1 VKISVLV
8 GMLIA
13 TTAYGDR
20 VPVAVLWMGDPA
32 TLDEG
37 GRVVDGVNNALARSP
52 TARPLDSAADKRAL
66 LEGGP
71 VAKAASLLAAAEAS
85 YGKLKPADA
94 VKDAEAAEQILLAE
108 VPVIET
114 QRRLAAVE
122 RLLLAAY
129 DQLGRADDAARAAER
144 LTWTAGT
151 HDDVKALLD
160 KHLRSRAFQPPF
172 QPSKV
177 VSEPAGADVYRDLY
191 PTGQTPAEVAGGDPA
206 LDVLDVELPGYK
218 RAHQALD
225 RSGGEIK
232 ITLVKE
238 DRIGALVDA
247 VRAKAPD
254 APAPEVAAVGKKVGA
269 ARLLVLMPDGAGKV
283 LARWLDVKQAKW
295 GANVL
300 RTDGMQSGALAGYA
314 APEPPAA
321 PAAAVAK
328 APTPEKKSKWGAWG
342 KWYTWVAAGA
352 VVLLVGGLLIAEHV
366 GSDSLHIS
374 AKTSNAAQ

>member
-1 VKISVLV
+1 
-8 GMLIA
+8 MLIA
-13 TTAYGDR
+13 TTAYADR

-37 GRVVDGVNNALARSP
+37 GRVVDATNNALARSP
-52 TARPLDSAADKRAL
+52 TARPLDSVADKKAL

-71 VAKAASLLAAAEAS
+71 VARAAALQASAEAS

-94 VKDAEAAEQILLAE
+94 IKDAEAAEQILLSE
-108 VPVIET
+108 VPMLEA
-114 QRRLAAVE
+114 QRRLAATE

-129 DQLGRADDAARAAER
+129 DQLGRAEDAARAAER

-151 HDDVKALLD
+151 HDDVKPLLD

-172 QPSKV
+172 QPVKV
-177 VSEPAGADVYRDLY
+177 VSEPAGADVYRNLY
-191 PTGQTPAEVAGGDPA
+191 PAGQAPADVAGGDPA

-218 RAHQALD
+218 RGHQPLD
-225 RSGGEIK
+225 RTGGETK

-254 APAPEVAAVGKKVGA
+254 APAPEVAAVGKRVGA
-269 ARLLVLMPDGAGKV
+269 QRLLVLMPDGQGKV

-300 RTDGMQSGALAGYA
+300 RTDGMQSGALAGYVA
-314 APEPPAA
+314 PAA
-321 PAAAVAK
+321 PAVPTTAIAAK
-328 APTPEKKSKWGAWG
+328 APETKKSKWGAWG

-374 AKTSNAAQ
+374 AKTAATGQ